1 MRFSDFFASFD
12 SLLWLLQMAA
22 ACSLAAAPPRKD
34 GFQDRTLRDIVWCMS
49 IMRGII
55 LVGLAIVLIVAIS
68 SVCPLT
74 PGGPGA
80 IDFVQYWSAWQ
91 LMQRGENPYDAQL
104 LAQIQS
110 SLTGTSDFL
119 IFSWNPPWT
128 FVALSPVLS
137 LPFSQSASLWLG
149 IQVVLLLIISITAPR
164 GLSTYVPRP
173 LVCVLSTALFFPVL
187 QSMKMGQLGILFAAS
202 ISLFLF
208 FQRTGAFLLAGLSL
222 LPLTFKPHLFFLFV
236 VPGILWVRQLPPRAR
251 TEFLLGSLGGFCLL
265 VVTCCT
271 LWPSGFMYW
280 LQALTS
286 KHSAQLG
293 AQAVHISDWQ
303 TATIV
308 TWIRLM
314 VQQYTGALPAWPML
328 TIPLLSFIVCSLYL
342 YRRCRPV
349 RWETITPALLCLS
362 LGTSNYGW
370 VFDQSVLVVCQIALV
385 SALSTLHDRTRIF
398 ACIFL
403 LAGIQVLA
411 IMGSNVFELP
421 QQFYAWVPWM
431 YLALLW
437 MFSAPTSTLDRE
449 DSMAGSRSC

>member
-1 MRFSDFFASFD
+1 MH
-12 SLLWLLQMAA
+12 
-22 ACSLAAAPPRKD
+22 
-34 GFQDRTLRDIVWCMS
+34 DIVQLMS
-49 IMRGII
+49 IMRVIVLAGLTI
-55 LVGLAIVLIVAIS
+55 LLIVAMT

-74 PGGPGA
+74 PGGPGT

-91 LMQRGENPYDAQL
+91 LMQRGDNPYDAQL

-137 LPFSQSASLWLG
+137 LPFNQSASMWFG
-149 IQVVLLLIISITAPR
+149 IQVALLLVISIAAPR
-164 GLSTYVPRP
+164 GLGTYVPRP
-173 LVCVLSTALFFPVL
+173 LVCALATSLFFPVL

-202 ISLFLF
+202 ISLFLYL
-208 FQRTGAFLLAGLSL
+208 QSLGAFFLAGLSL

-236 VPGILWVRQLPPRAR
+236 IPGILWIKQLPSRAR
-251 TEFLLGSLGGFCLL
+251 TQFLVGSLGGFCLL
-265 VVTCCT
+265 VVWCCA

-280 LQALTS
+280 LHALTS
-286 KHSAQLG
+286 KQSGLMG

-314 VQQYTGALPAWPML
+314 LQHYTGVLAAWPML

-342 YRRCRPV
+342 YRHCRPV
-349 RWETITPALLCLS
+349 RWETLTPPLLCLS

-370 VFDQSVLVVCQIALV
+370 VFDQSVLVVCQIGLI
-385 SALSTLHDRTRIF
+385 SALYTLHDRARIF
-398 ACIFL
+398 ACILL
-403 LAGIQVLA
+403 LAGLQALA
-411 IMGSNVFELP
+411 IIGSNVLRLP
-421 QQFYAWVPWM
+421 QQFYAWVPWA